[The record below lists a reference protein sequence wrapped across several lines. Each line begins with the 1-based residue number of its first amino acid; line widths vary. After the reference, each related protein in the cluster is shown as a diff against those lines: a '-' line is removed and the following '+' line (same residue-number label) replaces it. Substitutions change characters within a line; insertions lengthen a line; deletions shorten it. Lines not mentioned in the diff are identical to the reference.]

1 MKLLRR
7 RVPISCV
14 SYDADLIHAQP
25 KFLSKEERAKIA
37 IEKRAAEL
45 KEQRERDEKARV
57 DRAALEREAQE
68 VRQREQERERAAR
81 YGGGGG
87 GGDRRTTS
95 SHSDPLVLISCYV
108 EDDKE
113 SRYGHPEKDTRHGH
127 GHGHGRRGR
136 GGPPQA
142 DRRAQPPQAKHIPN
156 APTGPRADRLKNS
169 NPPSGPASS
178 SATPAPIINGTGN
191 DNGNYTVPEP
201 SSSYVP
207 PMTESD
213 LSAVRDR
220 YLGVNTKKRK
230 IRKMNDR
237 KFVFDWNAEEDTF
250 SGDSPVAVGANRQ
263 GAQVMFGRGH
273 VGGFDDG
280 GGGERVGRVTA
291 NLADAMERRMAVK
304 SGLDERHWSEKPLEE
319 MKERDWRIFRED
331 FSIAAR
337 GMSTSSRVGNLL

>member
-1 MKLLRR
+1 LAH
-7 RVPISCV
+7 I
-14 SYDADLIHAQP
+14 QP

-37 IEKRAAEL
+37 IAKRAAEL
-45 KEQRERDEKARV
+45 KEQRERDEKARM
-57 DRAALEREAQE
+57 DREVLERDAQE
-68 VRQREQERERAAR
+68 VRQREQERERTAR
-81 YGGGGG
+81 YST
-87 GGDRRTTS
+87 GGDRRMIFTRS
-95 SHSDPLVLISCYV
+95 NSLVLISCYV

-127 GHGHGRRGR
+127 GHGHGRRDGRGR
-136 GGPPQA
+136 GGGPPPA

-156 APTGPRADRLKNS
+156 APTGPRADRLKS
-169 NPPSGPASS
+169 SGTPSGPASS
-178 SATPAPIINGTGN
+178 SATPAPIANGNGNNSGNGN
-191 DNGNYTVPEP
+191 DTPPEP
-201 SSSYVP
+201 STSYVP

-237 KFVFDWNAEEDTF
+237 KFVFDWNVEEDTF
-250 SGDSPVAVGANRQ
+250 SSDSPVAVGANRQ

-280 GGGERVGRVTA
+280 GGGERAGKGAA
-291 NLADAMERRMAVK
+291 NLADAMERRRAVK
-304 SGLDERHWSEKPLEE
+304 TGLDERHWSEKPLEE

-337 GMSTSSRVGNLL
+337 GMSDSSQHTKRGA

>member
-1 MKLLRR
+1 LQSE
-7 RVPISCV
+7 V
-14 SYDADLIHAQP
+14 ADFAHVQP

-37 IEKRAAEL
+37 IAKRAAEL
-45 KEQRERDEKARV
+45 KEQRERDEKARS
-57 DRAALEREAQE
+57 DRETLEREAQE

-81 YGGGGG
+81 YGS
-87 GGDRRTTS
+87 GGDRRTISTGS
-95 SHSDPLVLISCYV
+95 NPLILITFYV

-127 GHGHGRRGR
+127 GRRDGKGR

-156 APTGPRADRLKNS
+156 APTGPRADRLKSS

-178 SATPAPIINGTGN
+178 SATPAPVINGAGN
-191 DNGNYTVPEP
+191 GSGSGIGNNTPPEP
-201 SSSYVP
+201 STSYVP

-213 LSAVRDR
+213 LIAVRDR

-237 KFVFDWNAEEDTF
+237 KFVFDWNVEEDTF
-250 SGDSPVAVGANRQ
+250 SSDSPVAVGANRQ

-280 GGGERVGRVTA
+280 GGGERAGRGTA

-337 GMSTSSRVGNLL
+337 GMSAS